1 MGLHTANS
9 PAPPPTI
16 LAVNDMPEQLR
27 FLGHLLGDVGYRVIV
42 AEHGRE
48 ALEIAQREHPDLIVS
63 DVNMPVMDG
72 ITLCRN
78 LRADQE
84 LAQIPVILM
93 SSERRDTPSALEG
106 LNAGAD
112 EYLEL
117 PYDNQRLVAKV
128 THIIEQRRSAA
139 ALLVT
144 NDALQT
150 TAEERAREL
159 QLANQ
164 ALREEIAERKRAE
177 ESLRESEERYRKLLD
192 AANKGIEEVQQQKE
206 LLQKIFDHIPVMI
219 VVLDD
224 NGRLRFV
231 NRAWEETSGWSEADC
246 ATLGIKVLEQLY
258 PNPAMCADVRS
269 FIQEATGEW
278 SDFPMRIR
286 DGSSIDSCWANVRL
300 SDGTFIGIGQNITER
315 KRAEAA
321 LEQSETRFQ
330 LISRATNDAVWDWE
344 LSTGKVWW
352 NESIQTLFGYSAEDV
367 GDDATWWYE
376 HIHPEDVD
384 RIVSNVDRAIENN
397 WNYYSGEYR
406 FQRKDGSYAPTLERG
421 YVISDEK
428 GNPVRILGSMMDLT
442 EFKKSEE
449 ALRQSQVELRRQL
462 DFTSAITASFGD
474 GLYALDAAGRLTF
487 MNRAAERILGYKP
500 SEWVGHN
507 VHDLIHGSHP
517 GVTCMVETCPLWSVL
532 NSGKTFKKE
541 EDSFTKSDGTVISVS
556 CISSP
561 IITFGEISGA
571 VISFRDITERRALE
585 TQLRHAQ
592 KLESI
597 GQLAAGIAHEINTP
611 IQYVGDN
618 IRFIGDGF
626 QSQSQVLGKYNELST
641 ACKANEATADLLVEL
656 DQVIEDA
663 DIEYLAV
670 EMPKAIQ
677 QSLDGIQR
685 IGKIVQSMKD
695 FAHPGSAEKQSVDL
709 NRAIESTITV
719 ARNEWKYVAEMEMR
733 FDPELPNVPCH
744 LGEFNQVILN
754 LIVNASHAIADVVGN
769 TGGKGQIT
777 MSTRRVAD
785 WVEIN
790 VSDTGAGIPKAI
802 QPRIFDPFFTT
813 KTVGKG
819 TGQGLAIS
827 HNVIVEK
834 HGGSISFATQ
844 EGIGTTF
851 TIRLPLNDEVG
862 SISKQEIL

>member
-1 MGLHTANS
+1 MDLNSANW
-9 PAPPPTI
+9 PAPPTI
-16 LAVNDMPEQLR
+16 LAVNDLPEQLR
-27 FLGHLLGDVGYRVIV
+27 FLGYLLGDAGYRVIV
-42 AEHGRE
+42 AEDGCE
-48 ALEIAQREHPDLIVS
+48 GLEIAQRERPDLILS
-63 DVNMPVMDG
+63 DVNMPKMDG
-72 ITLCRN
+72 ITLCRK
-78 LRADQE
+78 LRADE
-84 LAQIPVILM
+84 DLSKTPFLLM
-93 SSERRDTPSALEG
+93 SSEMRDTPSALEG
-106 LNAGAD
+106 LQAGAD
-112 EYLEL
+112 DYLEL

-128 THIIEQRRSAA
+128 KLLIDQRRSEE
-139 ALLVT
+139 ALLFT
-144 NDALQT
+144 NDALLI
-150 TAEERAREL
+150 TAEERALEL

-164 ALREEIAERKRAE
+164 ALREEIAERRRAE
-177 ESLRESEERYRKLLD
+177 KSLRESEERYRQLLE
-192 AANKGIEEVQQQKE
+192 AATSGIEEVRQQKE

-219 VVLDD
+219 VVVDD
-224 NGRLRFV
+224 GGRVRFV
-231 NRAWEETSGWSEADC
+231 NRAWEETSGWNERDC
-246 ATLGIKVLEQLY
+246 VRLGMDVLEELH
-258 PNPAMCADVRS
+258 PNPALCAEVRD
-269 FIQEATGEW
+269 FIQAASGEW
-278 SDFPMRIR
+278 GDFPMRIR
-286 DGSSIDSCWANVRL
+286 DGSTIDTCWANVRL
-300 SDGTFIGIGQNITER
+300 SDGTFIGIGQNISAR
-315 KRAEAA
+315 KSAEAA

-344 LSTGKVWW
+344 LGTGKVWW
-352 NESIQTLFGYSAEDV
+352 NESIQTLFGYTSEDV

-384 RIVSNVDRAIENN
+384 RIVSNVDAAIENN

-406 FQRKDGSYAPTLERG
+406 FQRKDGTYAPTLERG
-421 YVISDEK
+421 YVISDDK

-487 MNRAAERILGYKP
+487 MNRAAETILGYK
-500 SEWVGHN
+500 SQDWIGHN
-507 VHDLIHGSHP
+507 MHDRLHANLP
-517 GVTCMVETCPLWSVL
+517 GTTCVVETCPLWSVL
-532 NSGKTFKKE
+532 TSGQTIKKE
-541 EDSFTKSDGTVISVS
+541 EDSFTNRDGAVISVS

-571 VISFRDITERRALE
+571 VISFRDSTERRALE

-618 IRFIGDGF
+618 IRFIEDGF
-626 QSQSQVLGKYNELST
+626 QSHTRVLSKYDELSS
-641 ACKANEATADLLVEL
+641 ACKANKPTADLLVEL
-656 DQVIEDA
+656 DEVIADA
-663 DIEYLAV
+663 DVEYLAV
-670 EMPKAIQ
+670 EMPKAIH

-695 FAHPGSAEKQSVDL
+695 FAHPGSAEKHSVDL

-719 ARNEWKYVAEMEMR
+719 ARNEWKYVAELEMQL
-733 FDPELPNVPCH
+733 DAELPNVPCH

-769 TGGKGQIT
+769 TGGKGTIT
-777 MSTRRVAD
+777 LSTRRVAD
-785 WVEIN
+785 WVEIS
-790 VSDTGAGIPKAI
+790 VSDTGAGIPEAI
-802 QPRIFDPFFTT
+802 RPRVFDPFFTT

-834 HGGSISFATQ
+834 HGGSISFDSK
-844 EGIGTTF
+844 EGAGTTF
-851 TIRLPLNDEVG
+851 TIRIPLFEELGNA
-862 SISKQEIL
+862 SKQETT